1 MALSSHGVLDFSLTP
16 PFSHHT
22 PSGSVTCP
30 WAMASYLS
38 SVRNFERKGEGVEGD
53 VYMVWKEGGQGTQ
66 SMKLLPIPGK
76 LKDGMGL
83 YKVP

>member
-1 MALSSHGVLDFSLTP
+1 
-16 PFSHHT
+16 
-22 PSGSVTCP
+22 
-30 WAMASYLS
+30 MASYLS